1 MLYFIVSANPK
12 KDVEEI
18 PATRRDYG
26 EPIVDTGVV
35 SFGGPYDSPFG
46 GLFEN
51 IESVMK
57 RMRQQMEALFKN
69 VPGFRSNATS
79 SEEDDDGFPT
89 LAGRFPIPAFPSI
102 DLGKGNTTS
111 VTKIINGHK
120 VVINETEY
128 SKDDDLGGSFFHVR
142 VIDVRPEDEGKSV
155 ETSSPKDD
163 ASREPLA
170 GQDSK
175 ENEIP
180 QNSREA
186 SRFQNLETFDEV
198 DALEPFDNNELDEG
212 VSDWHHPNSF
222 PNHLPI
228 DMSRDTYV
236 NKLLAEK
243 GAPMNPDAEVIDV
256 RHPRDTRSTQYFHR
270 RK

>member
-1 MLYFIVSANPK
+1 
-12 KDVEEI
+12 
-18 PATRRDYG
+18 
-26 EPIVDTGVV
+26 
-35 SFGGPYDSPFG
+35 
-46 GLFEN
+46 
-51 IESVMK
+51 MK

-69 VPGFRSNATS
+69 MPGFRSNATS
-79 SEEDDDGFPT
+79 SEEDDDFPS

-128 SKDDDLGGSFFHVR
+128 SKDDDLGGAFFHVR
-142 VIDVRPEDEGKSV
+142 VIDVRPDDEDKSG
-155 ETSSPKDD
+155 ESSTPKDD

-198 DALEPFDNNELDEG
+198 DALEPFDNNELAEG
-212 VSDWHHPNSF
+212 DSEWPHPNAIESF
-222 PNHLPI
+222 DNSLPNHLPI
-228 DMSRDTYV
+228 DLSRDTYV

-243 GAPMNPDAEVIDV
+243 GAPRNPDAEVIDV
-256 RHPRDTRSTQYFHR
+256 RHPRDTRSTKYFHR

>member
-1 MLYFIVSANPK
+1 MLANPK
-12 KDVEEI
+12 KEVEEI

-26 EPIVDTGVV
+26 EPVVDTGVV
-35 SFGGPYDSPFG
+35 SFGGPYGNPFG

-57 RMRQQMEALFKN
+57 RMRQQMETLFRN

-79 SEEDDDGFPT
+79 SEEDDGFPT
-89 LAGRFPIPAFPSI
+89 LSGGFPIPAFPDL

-128 SKDDDLGGSFFHVR
+128 SKDDDLGGAFFHVR
-142 VIDVRPEDEGKSV
+142 VIDVRPEDEGKASG
-155 ETSSPKDD
+155 ETSTTNTKDV
-163 ASREPLA
+163 EPLS
-170 GQDSK
+170 GQDSR

-198 DALEPFDNNELDEG
+198 DALEPFDTNELSEG
-212 VSDWHHPNSF
+212 HSEWQHQNSL

-228 DMSRDTYV
+228 DLSRDTYV
-236 NKLLAEK
+236 NQLLAQK
-243 GAPMNPDAEVIDV
+243 GAPRNPDAEVFDV
-256 RHPRDTRSTQYFHR
+256 RHPRDTRRYFHR